1 MTRFCI
7 LLVALLCIGADIAFG
22 GAEPPTLDAVLA
34 AEPAEDGLAGGNGDG
49 YAGEARRSAMRGAGL
64 AFGAQSGLARRGW
77 EIARTLERHA
87 DRLSRIYRFRALML
101 QDGDFTVIPPVLAVT
116 DDAFRLDRNG
126 TRAASARRVMRIV
139 ETGRIVSAAPDW
151 RDFLVRQW
159 PEAASP
165 PAILFPQD
173 EQEAVRWRRWLR
185 QGWAQGT
192 ALADEIFA
200 DDLERLNRAFEGLV
214 LWRRSNLAGM
224 VSAPVLETD
233 RIAASG
239 HGRLVRIDEAV
250 ARLGEEARFE
260 LNPGQWKVQP
270 EGQVP

>member
-1 MTRFCI
+1 MRFCM

-22 GAEPPTLDAVLA
+22 GEEPPTLEAVLA
-34 AEPAEDGLAGGNGDG
+34 AEPPEAGLAGGNGDDF
-49 YAGEARRSAMRGAGL
+49 AGEARRSAMRGAGL

-77 EIARTLERHA
+77 EIARMLERHA
-87 DRLSRIYRFRALML
+87 DRLSRIYRFRDLMIE
-101 QDGDFTVIPPVLAVT
+101 DGGFTVMPPVLAAT
-116 DDAFRLDRNG
+116 DDAFRLGRNG

-151 RDFLVRQW
+151 RDFLMRQW
-159 PEAASP
+159 SEAVPP

-173 EQEAVRWRRWLR
+173 EQEAVRWQRWLR

-192 ALADEIFA
+192 ALADDIFA

-233 RIAASG
+233 RIAVSG
-239 HGRLVRIDEAV
+239 HGRLVRIDETV

-260 LNPGQWKVQP
+260 LRPGRWNVLPQGP
-270 EGQVP
+270 AP